1 MGIDNIIF
9 GVVLLAALA
18 FFGYNLGAIIQL
30 IRGGKPYRPAAPLG
44 FRFRSMLRYAFGQQK
59 MFDRPI
65 VGLLHFFV
73 YAGFIIIN
81 LEMLEIVIDGLTG
94 AHRIFLSFLSPSTYS
109 VFISIFEVLAVLV
122 IVSCVIFLVRRNVLK
137 IPRFHSPEMTRWPKL
152 DANIILVTEI
162 ALMLAFLLMN
172 ASDRLLQLKGVSGY
186 HPTGDFLVSHM
197 LMPML
202 SSFSADQLVFLERF
216 SWWGHIIGVLA
227 FLNYIPYS
235 KHLHIFL
242 AFPNTYYMSDKPKGY
257 FPSIPEI
264 TAEVKYMLNP
274 EGPEPPISEE
284 PPLFGARDVYDLT
297 WKNLLDAFTCTECGR
312 CTSEC
317 PANLTGKRLSPRK
330 IMMDTRDR
338 LEALR
343 LRPDAESHTLFPNY
357 ITAEEVL
364 ACNTCMACV
373 EVCPVGI
380 NPLDIILKI
389 RRHMVTDEGKA
400 PSEWNLMFGN
410 IENNGAPWQFS
421 PDDRAQWTALV

>member
-1 MGIDNIIF
+1 MGLSNLIF
-9 GVVLLAALA
+9 SILFVGAIG
-18 FFGYNLGAIIQL
+18 FFAYNLGAIIKL
-30 IRGGKPYRPAAPLG
+30 IRRGGAYDPGTPWG
-44 FRFRSMLRYAFGQQK
+44 FRIRAMLRYAFGQQK
-59 MFDRPI
+59 MFDRPV

-81 LEMLEIVIDGLTG
+81 LEMIEIVVDGLTG
-94 AHRIFLSFLSPSTYS
+94 SHRIFLSVLSTSSYA
-109 VFISIFEVLAVLV
+109 VFISLFEVLAVLV
-122 IVSCVIFLVRRNVLK
+122 ILSCVVFLIRRNILK
-137 IPRFHSPEMTRWPKL
+137 LPRFHSPEMTRWPKL

-162 ALMLAFLLMN
+162 ALMLAFLIMN
-172 ASDRLLQLKGVSGY
+172 ASDRLLQLRGVEGY
-186 HPTGDFLVSHM
+186 HPTGDFWVSAAF
-197 LMPML
+197 MPL
-202 SSFSADQLVFLERF
+202 LKGFSTGQLAFLERF
-216 SWWGHIIGVLA
+216 AWWGHIIGVLA

-242 AFPNTYYMSDKPKGY
+242 AFPNTYYMSNRPRGY
-257 FPSIPEI
+257 FPSIEAI

-274 EGPEPPISEE
+274 EGPEPAMSEE
-284 PPLFGARDVYDLT
+284 PPLFGAKDVDHLS

-338 LEALR
+338 LEELR
-343 LRPDAESHTLFPNY
+343 FRPNAAEHTLFPHY
-357 ITAEEVL
+357 ITEEEVL
-364 ACNTCMACV
+364 ACNTCMACA

-421 PDDRAQWTALV
+421 PEDRANWTSLV